1 MEITKDFK
9 VAIINMFLE
18 VKVNTL
24 ETCGKIEVF
33 SKKMTVVEKE
43 PNANFRTEKYNRN
56 KIFIEW
62 GSMEITE
69 G

>member
-1 MEITKDFK
+1 
-9 VAIINMFLE
+9 MFLE

-24 ETCGKIEVF
+24 ETCGKIAVF
-33 SKKMTVVEKE
+33 SKEMTVVEKE

-56 KIFIEW
+56 KIFTEW